1 VLAIGEKEKLYM
13 KKKTKIN
20 YTGEPLDMETVPD
33 FLPPP
38 EDLVLKEET
47 VKVTLSLSKS
57 SIDFFKKHADRHD
70 TKYQTM
76 IRQLLN
82 IYTAKNS

>member
-1 VLAIGEKEKLYM
+1 M

-20 YTGEPLDMETVPD
+20 YTGESLDMETVSD

-57 SIDFFKKHADRHD
+57 SVDFFKKYADQHD
-70 TKYQTM
+70 THYQTM

-82 IYTAKNS
+82 IYTARNG

>member
-1 VLAIGEKEKLYM
+1 M
-13 KKKTKIN
+13 KKKTPDKIR
-20 YTGEPLDMETVPD
+20 YTQEPLNLESMPD

-47 VKVTLSLSKS
+47 VKVTISLSKS
-57 SIDFFKKHADRHD
+57 SVDFFKKHARLQH
-70 TKYQTM
+70 THYQTM

-82 IYTAKNS
+82 IYTAKNR